1 MPYETH
7 LDMEIRKLRPAEL
20 CELGSILSI
29 SDSWKK
35 LMSIVPKQG
44 NASKFSSDHIRSRPT
59 RILLTGHIRKTEDN
73 SRLKA
78 NLKMVIPLRAGKY
91 FAILAQLSSQN

>member
-1 MPYETH
+1 MFSETH

-20 CELGSILSI
+20 YILGSILNI

-44 NASKFSSDHIRSRPT
+44 NIPKFNSDHIR
-59 RILLTGHIRKTEDN
+59 
-73 SRLKA
+73 
-78 NLKMVIPLRAGKY
+78 
-91 FAILAQLSSQN
+91 

>member
-1 MPYETH
+1 VNIRTKAYNFGEFNSIVLLIISLKMSYEAY

-20 CELGSILSI
+20 YTLGSILSI

-44 NASKFSSDHIRSRPT
+44 NVPKFTSDHIR
-59 RILLTGHIRKTEDN
+59 
-73 SRLKA
+73 
-78 NLKMVIPLRAGKY
+78 
-91 FAILAQLSSQN
+91 